1 MVSRSNTT
9 TTLSDLSIQW
19 EWEGD
24 KGVWQQYPI
33 DIQQEIS
40 QAFDTGNKEVNN
52 DFYILLKN
60 NVRFFKVI
68 INQTEEICMTIKF
81 HDMVQINQKTKF
93 MRRLRLCI
101 EFKDKNGFFVYEYE
115 NENKKWLIY
124 NAEIMI
130 KIARATENDQMI
142 LPINYR
148 DQSYEIDLEK
158 LTETNLT
165 TKVIRKIHCVK
176 SSLFDF

>member
-1 MVSRSNTT
+1 
-9 TTLSDLSIQW
+9 
-19 EWEGD
+19 
-24 KGVWQQYPI
+24 
-33 DIQQEIS
+33 
-40 QAFDTGNKEVNN
+40 
-52 DFYILLKN
+52 
-60 NVRFFKVI
+60 
-68 INQTEEICMTIKF
+68 MTIKF

-130 KIARATENDQMI
+130 KIAHAIENDQMI
-142 LPINYR
+142 LPMNYR

-176 SSLFDF
+176 SSLFGF

>member
-1 MVSRSNTT
+1 
-9 TTLSDLSIQW
+9 
-19 EWEGD
+19 
-24 KGVWQQYPI
+24 
-33 DIQQEIS
+33 
-40 QAFDTGNKEVNN
+40 
-52 DFYILLKN
+52 
-60 NVRFFKVI
+60 
-68 INQTEEICMTIKF
+68 MTIKF

-130 KIARATENDQMI
+130 KIAHATENDQMI

-176 SSLFDF
+176 SSLFGF